1 MINRIYIPGTLVKKI
16 DGIIQLDG
24 DRDLMQSYFSELL
37 RGDNFCDV
45 EICFLRSEDKKSNPQ
60 LRYFFG
66 IVLPIIKQAF
76 EEMQGES
83 YSKEEIVTIL
93 KDMYFFEEKYSPISE
108 AMIKVPMSLEH
119 AKKSEVASFL
129 EKCINFATTILEVK
143 IPDSTNY
150 TKSGK

>member
-16 DGIIQLDG
+16 TGDIQLDG
-24 DRDLMQSYFSELL
+24 DRDLMQSYFVELL
-37 RGDNFCDV
+37 RGDNYCDV
-45 EICFLRSEDKKSNPQ
+45 EIGFVRCEDKKSNPQ

-76 EEMQGES
+76 EEMQGET

-93 KDMYFFEEKYSPISE
+93 KDMYFFEERYSPVSE
-108 AMIKVPMSLEH
+108 SIIKIPLSLEH
-119 AKKSEVASFL
+119 AKKSEVSTFL
-129 EKCINFATTILEVK
+129 EKCINFAETILEVK

-150 TKSGK
+150 IKK